1 MIVLIACAFQ
11 DPWHD
16 APDSCHTLLCVHD
29 CCQPP
34 FFGYTYAAMVYGSG
48 FSHTHLC
55 HAQAAQDR
63 QARGVKRSADVLLKD
78 EEDQRFHAAQHGTG
92 QRREQ
97 GPPAGQHGM
106 GWQQQELSDLTGSHT
121 EDGNDEP
128 LADEDDM
135 EEEVVGK
142 IGQCWHA
149 QQRLTCHVSRFRL
162 HSLTMLLT
170 MLYAKAFAPW
180 PVHTALLQGT
190 SQGFRASHRHTHQG
204 FVRACDKL

>member
-1 MIVLIACAFQ
+1 MTPLTVGAPPTPLWWVHICCHG
-11 DPWHD
+11 PWHWLLT
-16 APDSCHTLLCVHD
+16 HT
-29 CCQPP
+29 
-34 FFGYTYAAMVYGSG
+34 
-48 FSHTHLC
+48 LC

-92 QRREQ
+92 QRHEQ

-162 HSLTMLLT
+162 HSLTV
-170 MLYAKAFAPW
+170 LYAKAFAW
-180 PVHTALLQGT
+180 LHSCTHSFGTWHKSGLQALSHAHTL
-190 SQGFRASHRHTHQG
+190 R
-204 FVRACDKL
+204 VCACM